1 MTAFYLPAFLK
12 RHSIIQFL
20 LRTNLIS
27 AEQLVSFN
35 ENSIAYLNLSDPE
48 PRNVFIKCSFD
59 PDFFS
64 ISKSLIPSGGVFFDI
79 GANHGLCTFG
89 LLPDLSSV
97 QFHLFEANESLVR
110 TIEKST
116 VLHKES
122 TFFVNHACISDED
135 GYSRFHLEP
144 TQSGQSH
151 IATEQEEGI
160 EIRNLVLDQYC
171 RKNGIRKI
179 DFAKIDLEGHEL
191 SALKGWES
199 YLRDHAVQ
207 ALYIEIM
214 PENQNRYGLKTNAPL
229 KFLESSGYELFL
241 CKKEDF
247 ANFGEKPKKYQFES
261 RILTLSKFM
270 AKDFPNDFTT
280 DVLALTPENHKSL
293 RKEIFCSSK
302 Q

>member
-1 MTAFYLPAFLK
+1 MTAFYLPALLK

-48 PRNVFIKCSFD
+48 PRNVYLKCSFD
-59 PDFFS
+59 PDFFY
-64 ISKSLIPSGGVFFDI
+64 ISKSLIPSGGVFFDL
-79 GANHGLCTFG
+79 GANHGLCSFG

-116 VLHKES
+116 ALHKES
-122 TFFVNHACISDED
+122 TFFVNHACISDQD
-135 GYSRFHLEP
+135 GYSKFHLEP
-144 TQSGQSH
+144 NQTGQSH
-151 IATEQEEGI
+151 VATTLEKGI

-171 RKNGIRKI
+171 SKNGISRI

-199 YLRDHAVQ
+199 YLRDHAVR

-241 CKKEDF
+241 CKEEDF

-261 RILTLSKFM
+261 RTLTLSKFM
-270 AKDFPNDFTT
+270 AQDFPNDFTT
-280 DVLALTPENHKSL
+280 DVLALTPENNKS
-293 RKEIFCSSK
+293 
-302 Q
+302 

>member
-27 AEQLVSFN
+27 ADQLVYFN
-35 ENSIAYLNLSDPE
+35 ENSIAYLNLNDPE
-48 PRNVFIKCSFD
+48 PRNVYLKCSFD
-59 PDFFS
+59 PDYFY
-64 ISKSLIPSGGVFFDI
+64 IAKSLIPPSGVFFDI
-79 GANHGLCTFG
+79 GSNHGLCTFG

-122 TFFVNHACISDED
+122 TFFVNHACRSDED

-151 IATEQEEGI
+151 IATELEEGI

-229 KFLESSGYELFL
+229 KFLESRGYELFL

-261 RILTLSKFM
+261 RTLTLSKFM